1 MNHLFSNQAMSLKYA
16 TVSSSSARNKSGEK
30 SLLCTVLGRE
40 AKTQEFMRE
49 LLEESPLIIGQE
61 VSVLVLTHANFT
73 HLGISS
79 Q

>member
-1 MNHLFSNQAMSLKYA
+1 MRQFLRQVHAIHLVK
-16 TVSSSSARNKSGEK
+16 K

-79 Q
+79 KRHIRPDISTISL

>member
-1 MNHLFSNQAMSLKYA
+1 MRQFLRQVHAINLVK
-16 TVSSSSARNKSGEK
+16 K
-30 SLLCTVLGRE
+30 SLLARLGTRE
-40 AKTQEFMRE
+40 EASKTHQN
-49 LLEESPLIIGQE
+49 LCVSSWKNPPLIIGQE